1 MNTSLRLAVALL
13 LAAASHAAVTSLDD
27 ANYDEITM
35 GVPVFIKFFA
45 PWCGHCKAMAAD
57 WERLAEDFSGNTP
70 ANGISALIAEVDCTA
85 DNTVAICDLN
95 NVEGFPTLKYGDAND
110 LEEYEGGR
118 SYEELS
124 EFATEHLKPS
134 CSPSNLDICDQD
146 QREAINMFSSMS
158 LGDLGEAVANVVE
171 LMQATEEEREDGI
184 DQIQD
189 AYEELM
195 DEYDEKLRSIK
206 REAKFDLLR
215 SVFIEK
221 GGGGLKNP
229 EDAIGNDDDFG
240 DEF

>member
-1 MNTSLRLAVALL
+1 M
-13 LAAASHAAVTSLDD
+13 
-27 ANYDEITM
+27 
-35 GVPVFIKFFA
+35 
-45 PWCGHCKAMAAD
+45 
-57 WERLAEDFSGNTP
+57 
-70 ANGISALIAEVDCTA
+70 
-85 DNTVAICDLN
+85 
-95 NVEGFPTLKYGDAND
+95 
-110 LEEYEGGR
+110 
-118 SYEELS
+118 
-124 EFATEHLKPS
+124 
-134 CSPSNLDICDQD
+134 
-146 QREAINMFSSMS
+146 
-158 LGDLGEAVANVVE
+158 ANVVE